1 MAGATWNCCHLRVL
15 CPPYTHA
22 PCHFMQS
29 YICKGYACLS
39 VTCYLHFWQNDRGLL
54 LWSRYMLEYCVS
66 KHVWCAC
73 FDQFYHLSDCVNTL
87 PFRKKRKKVFP
98 SFYMFYFSYPW
109 RLTMWQQAYGY
120 CFCYD
125 CSCQR
130 TFKDTSSC
138 TVNWQSN
145 SMSTS
150 TSTVS
155 ALLLWK
161 KTTSILLF
169 WMESTK
175 GASPIQL
182 MSHKGHNH
190 RDGNNLG

>member
-1 MAGATWNCCHLRVL
+1 MYWHGWCH
-15 CPPYTHA
+15 
-22 PCHFMQS
+22 M
-29 YICKGYACLS
+29 K
-39 VTCYLHFWQNDRGLL
+39 

-87 PFRKKRKKVFP
+87 PFKKKRKKVFP

-130 TFKDTSSC
+130 TFKDSSSC

-145 SMSTS
+145 SMSSS
-150 TSTVS
+150 TSSVS

-161 KTTSILLF
+161 KNYIHIIILNGINKGSQSH
-169 WMESTK
+169 STDVTQ
-175 GASPIQL
+175 GTQPQ
-182 MSHKGHNH
+182 GQE
-190 RDGNNLG
+190 